1 MNLFGFARKKTP
13 PATAQTAKDRLQILL
28 AHERSSGTAEADYL
42 PMLQRDIVAAI
53 RKHVPIGDKD
63 VDVRMERG
71 DNMSSLEINIDL
83 PTLGEV
89 LTNFALRGDVVAGL
103 AQDRYRRLDRES
115 RAVTDALAVLGT
127 PVTLDGPSAASQAYN
142 DAVSRLTGTQ
152 VEMRIQGERRPG
164 LFQRLFGRAS

>member
-28 AHERSSGTAEADYL
+28 AHERSSSGTAEADYL

-53 RKHVPIGDKD
+53 RTHVPIGDKD

-83 PTLGEV
+83 P
-89 LTNFALRGDVVAGL
+89 
-103 AQDRYRRLDRES
+103 
-115 RAVTDALAVLGT
+115 AVK
-127 PVTLDGPSAASQAYN
+127 SN
-142 DAVSRLTGTQ
+142 
-152 VEMRIQGERRPG
+152 
-164 LFQRLFGRAS
+164 